1 MRRRLFKIN
10 LALFLFVW
18 LAITIYT
25 FLALFQPS
33 LPYPSSFFAVFLV
46 VLDMFSFPLVWLW
59 YTTSAKTIQIQTA
72 IAATAVVLIFY
83 WGPFAPVH
91 SILSLRLDD
100 LQLRWLAFAY
110 IWEVVL
116 VGAMVVYAVLLTT
129 RFADRFMNGR
139 VSRDIPP
146 EHIHARI
153 ARTPLYVWFA
163 FVGTVLF
170 GYIVGSIQLYYFSSL
185 PIADV
190 IKNLLNGVVAG
201 IASAF
206 VVYFLLEDILQPVL
220 QKSGRLL
227 TLQSSKETIK
237 HLSLFTKIYATAGL
251 LVLIS
256 LVFFG
261 TMAQGRVQ
269 ALLEEQLSAR
279 VSRELDIAKEQWERG
294 DFTANK
300 ERATQFGIQG
310 IFLHIIPGD
319 GWQPDTLFKRLSNG
333 SQTVFE
339 SVQKGAL
346 HDKIILVD
354 RARDVKVIGI
364 TPVDGGAGYFVAA
377 MFSADFD
384 ASLTTLLFYI
394 FLMSLVVVASLAF
407 VGTLLARSIVQP
419 IQKIQ
424 EGSER
429 IGKGDFSHAIEVYTN
444 DELENLSH
452 ALTVASSKL
461 KNSYTHLEKEIA
473 ERTWQIAE
481 VNNKQKEQIGLLDKT
496 SKQLVQRDFELQM
509 TNEKLRDMDRAKS
522 QFVSIAAHQLRTP
535 LSAIKWTCNM
545 LLTEDFGKLKNEQA
559 IAVERALGSI
569 NRLIGLVGD
578 LLNVA
583 RIEGGQFIYKFES
596 LMVEEIVQQ
605 VVNDLIARAET
616 KGVSLTL
623 ALPRQKLPQAR
634 GDGEKLYLAFEN
646 IIENAILYTPQGGWV
661 KISIKGKA
669 KQYSIRVSD
678 NGMGIPKNQMSSLYQ
693 KFFRAKNVVRLR
705 VEGTGLGLYIA
716 ASVIKAHGGTI
727 QVDSEEN
734 KGTTFTLTLPFLT

>member
-1 MRRRLFKIN
+1 MRRHLFKIN

-33 LPYPSSFFAVFLV
+33 LPYPISFFAIFLV
-46 VLDMFSFPLVWLW
+46 VLDLFGFPLIWLW

-72 IAATAVVLIFY
+72 IATAAVVLIFY
-83 WGPFAPVH
+83 WGPFAPVY
-91 SILSLRLDD
+91 SMLSLRLDD

-116 VGAMVVYAVLLTT
+116 VGALVVYAVLLTT
-129 RFADRFMNGR
+129 RFADRFMSGR
-139 VSRDIPP
+139 ISRDSPP
-146 EHIHARI
+146 EFIHARI
-153 ARTPLYVWFA
+153 ARTPIYAWCAL
-163 FVGTVLF
+163 VGVVFF
-170 GYIVGSIQLYYFSSL
+170 GYVVGSLQLYYFSLL

-206 VVYFLLEDILQPVL
+206 ITYFLLEDILQPVL

-227 TLQSSKETIK
+227 VLQSSKGHIK
-237 HLSLFTKIYATAGL
+237 RFSIFTKIYATAGL

-261 TMAQGRVQ
+261 TMAYGRAQ
-269 ALLEEQLSAR
+269 AMLEDQLSAH
-279 VSRELDIAKEQWERG
+279 VSRELEIAGEHWGRGHTVSKESIM
-294 DFTANK
+294 
-300 ERATQFGIQG
+300 QFGTQG
-310 IFLHIIPGD
+310 IFLHIIPGE
-319 GWQPDTLFKRLSNG
+319 GWQPTTTFKRLSTVT
-333 SQTVFE
+333 QTVFE
-339 SVQKGAL
+339 SMQKGTL
-346 HDKIILVD
+346 HDKIVLVD

-364 TPVDGGAGYFVAA
+364 LPVDGGDSYLVAA
-377 MFSADFD
+377 VFPADFD

-394 FLMSLVVVASLAF
+394 LIVLLLVVASLAF
-407 VGTLLARSIVQP
+407 VGTLLARSIIRP

-452 ALTVASSKL
+452 SLTIASGKL
-461 KNSYTHLEKEIA
+461 KNSYAHLEEEIA
-473 ERTWQIAE
+473 RRTQQLAE
-481 VNNKQKEQIGLLDKT
+481 VNNKQKEQIQLLDKT
-496 SKQLVQRDFELQM
+496 SKQLVRRDFELQI
-509 TNEKLRDMDRAKS
+509 TNEKLRDIDRAKS

-535 LSAIKWTCNM
+535 LSAVKWTCNM

-559 IAVERALGSI
+559 VAVERALGSI
-569 NRLIGLVGD
+569 NRLISLVGD

-583 RIEGGQFIYKFES
+583 RIEGGQFIYKFEPFG
-596 LMVEEIVQQ
+596 VEEIVQQ
-605 VVNDLIARAET
+605 VVHDMTSKAET

-623 ALPRQKLPQAR
+623 ALPRQKLPQAH
-634 GDGEKLYLAFEN
+634 GDEEKLYLAFEN

-661 KISIKGKA
+661 KVSIKGTA
-669 KQYSIRVSD
+669 KHYSIRVSD
-678 NGMGIPKNQMSSLYQ
+678 NGAGIPKNEMSSLFQ

-705 VEGTGLGLYIA
+705 VEGTGLGLYIT
-716 ASVIKAHGGTI
+716 ASVIEAHGGTI
-727 QVDSEEN
+727 HVDSQEN
-734 KGTTFTLTLPFLT
+734 KGTTFTLTLPLLT